1 MDQERYHKSLYLT
14 FQSTTDFGSLKD
26 EQEWE
31 SIKRT
36 DNALVIALGVYA
48 NKYHERDLTDSVGFS
63 DHSDV
68 SVYRVDDER
77 VPGIWNELGPRRP
90 VTPTWFIFS
99 SLLDKEKVLEKAV
112 DAHDGFELLNVIKT
126 AAEKSYDIRVRKPL
140 EGKFPNIQVIYS
152 RYVPPKRPTPR
163 VCNMP

>member
-1 MDQERYHKSLYLT
+1 MDRERYYNLE
-14 FQSTTDFGSLKD
+14 D

-48 NKYHERDLTDSVGFS
+48 KKYRDRDLRDFRGFS
-63 DHSDV
+63 DHPDL

-77 VPGIWNELGPRRP
+77 VPGIWNELGHRRP
-90 VTPTWFIFS
+90 MTPTWFIFS

-112 DAHDGFELLNVIKT
+112 DAYDDFELFSVIKS

-140 EGKFPNIQVIYS
+140 EGKFPNIQVVYS
-152 RYVPPKRPTPR
+152 RYVPPKRPTPC
-163 VCNMP
+163 V

>member
-1 MDQERYHKSLYLT
+1 MSKSLYLA
-14 FQSTTDFGSLKD
+14 FQSTADFGSLKD

-48 NKYHERDLTDSVGFS
+48 NKYRDRDLGDFGGFS
-63 DHSDV
+63 DHPDV
-68 SVYRVDDER
+68 SVYQVDDER
-77 VPGIWNELGPRRP
+77 VPGIWNELGHRRP
-90 VTPTWFIFS
+90 VTPTWFIFL

-112 DAHDGFELLNVIKT
+112 DAHNNFELFSVIKT
-126 AAEKSYDIRVRKPL
+126 AVEKSYDIRVRKPL

-152 RYVPPKRPTPR
+152 RYVPPKHPAPC
-163 VCNMP
+163 V